1 MIGLVDGDMMCYRIA
16 FACKDET
23 QEVAIKTMATFL
35 EDVLMSQL
43 DLNNW
48 EVFLTGKGNYR
59 FDVAVTAPYKGN
71 RKDVEKPGHLD
82 ILRNYLVTAWS
93 AKTSDGEEADDLIA
107 IRATQLGDEAIIVS
121 LDKDFDQ
128 VQGWHYNFVKQNKYY
143 VSAEEGIR
151 FFYKQILMGDKA
163 DNIVGIKGI
172 GPVKAEK
179 MIAKA
184 TTELDLYAV
193 CLEAMGEERVLENGK
208 LLWLR
213 RSEGQMWEPPKKE
226 NTTVEN
232 GHQQGSEAL

>member
-1 MIGLVDGDMMCYRIA
+1 MIALVDGDMMCYRIA

-48 EVFLTGKGNYR
+48 EVFLTGKGNFR
-59 FDVAVTAPYKGN
+59 NEIAVTIPYKGN

-93 AKTSDGEEADDLIA
+93 ATTSEGEEADDLIA
-107 IRATQLGDEAIIVS
+107 IRATELGDEGIIVS

-128 VQGWHYNFVKQNKYY
+128 VQGWHYNFVKQKKYY
-143 VSAEEGIR
+143 VSAEEGQR
-151 FFYKQILMGDKA
+151 FFYKQMLMGDKA
-163 DNIVGIKGI
+163 DNIVGIRGV

-179 MIAKA
+179 MLAKA
-184 TTELDLYAV
+184 TTEKELYAV
-193 CLEAMGEERVLENGK
+193 CLEALGAERVLENGR

-213 RSEGQMWEPPKKE
+213 REVGQMWEVP
-226 NTTVEN
+226 V
-232 GHQQGSEAL
+232 

>member
-23 QEVAIKTMATFL
+23 EGVAIKTMATFL

-48 EVFLTGKGNYR
+48 EVFLTGKGNFR
-59 FDVAVTAPYKGN
+59 NEIAVTVPYKGN
-71 RKDVEKPGHLD
+71 RKDVEKPAHLE

-93 AKTSDGEEADDLIA
+93 AVISEGEEADDLIS
-107 IRATQLGDEAIIVS
+107 IRATQLGDESIIVS

-128 VQGWHYNFVKQNKYY
+128 VQGWHYNFVKQKKYY
-143 VSAEEGIR
+143 VSAEEGQR

-163 DNIVGIKGI
+163 DNIVGIKGV

-179 MIAKA
+179 MLAKA
-184 TTELDLYAV
+184 TTEKDLYAV
-193 CLEAMGEERVLENGK
+193 CLEALGAERVLENGR

-213 RSEGQMWEPPKKE
+213 REAGQMWEAP
-226 NTTVEN
+226 V
-232 GHQQGSEAL
+232 

>member
-23 QEVAIKTMATFL
+23 EGVAIKTMATFL

-43 DLNNW
+43 DLNEW
-48 EVFLTGKGNYR
+48 ELFLTGKNNFR
-59 FDVAVTAPYKGN
+59 HQVAVTVPYKGN
-71 RKDVEKPGHLD
+71 RKEADRPAHLD
-82 ILRNYLVTAWS
+82 ILRNYLVTAWA
-93 AKTSDGEEADDLIA
+93 AKTSEGEEADDLIA
-107 IRATQLGDEAIIVS
+107 IRATQLGDDSIIIS

-143 VSAEEGIR
+143 VSAEEGQL

-163 DNIVGIKGI
+163 DNIVGIKGV
-172 GPVKAEK
+172 GPVKAAK
-179 MIAKA
+179 MLAKA
-184 TTELDLYAV
+184 KTEQDMYAV
-193 CLEAMGEERVLENGK
+193 CLEALGEERAIENGQ

-213 RSEGQMWEPPKKE
+213 RTEGQMWQPPK
-226 NTTVEN
+226 NVSTTVEN

>member
-1 MIGLVDGDMMCYRIA
+1 MIALVDGDMMCYRIA

-48 EVFLTGKGNYR
+48 EVFLTGKGNFR
-59 FDVAVTAPYKGN
+59 NEIAVTIPYKGN

-93 AKTSDGEEADDLIA
+93 ATTSENEEADDLIA
-107 IRATQLGDEAIIVS
+107 IRATELGDESIIVS

-128 VQGWHYNFVKQNKYY
+128 VQGWHYNFVKQKKYY
-143 VSAEEGIR
+143 VSEEEGLR

-163 DNIVGIKGI
+163 DNIVGIKGV

-179 MIAKA
+179 MLAKA
-184 TTELDLYAV
+184 TTPESLYAV
-193 CLEAMGEERVLENGK
+193 CLEALGAERTLENGQ

-213 RSEGQMWEPPKKE
+213 RLPNQMWLPPTE
-226 NTTVEN
+226 
-232 GHQQGSEAL
+232 HFI

>member
-1 MIGLVDGDMMCYRIA
+1 MIALVDGDMMCYRIA

-23 QEVAIKTMATFL
+23 EEVAIKTMATFL

-43 DLNNW
+43 DLNEW
-48 EVFLTGKGNYR
+48 ELFLTGKNNFRYQ
-59 FDVAVTAPYKGN
+59 VAVTAPYKGN
-71 RKDVEKPGHLD
+71 RKDVEKPKHLPL
-82 ILRNYLVTAWS
+82 LRDYLVSAWS
-93 AKTSDGEEADDLIA
+93 AVVSEGEEADDLIA
-107 IRATQLGDEAIIVS
+107 IRATELGDQAIIVS

-143 VSAEEGIR
+143 VRAEEGLR

-163 DNIVGIKGI
+163 DNIIGIKGV

-184 TTELDLYAV
+184 KTEADLYAV
-193 CLEAMGEERVLENGK
+193 CVEALGEERTIENGK

-213 RSEGQMWEPPKKE
+213 RTKNQRWEPP
-226 NTTVEN
+226 V
-232 GHQQGSEAL
+232 

>member
-23 QEVAIKTMATFL
+23 EGVAIKTMATFL

-43 DLNNW
+43 DLNTW
-48 EVFLTGKGNYR
+48 EVFLTGKGNFR
-59 FDVAVTAPYKGN
+59 NEIAVTVPYKGN
-71 RKDVEKPGHLD
+71 RKDVEKPAHLD
-82 ILRNYLVTAWS
+82 MLRNYLVTAWS
-93 AKTSDGEEADDLIA
+93 AVISEGEEADDLIS

-128 VQGWHYNFVKQNKYY
+128 VQGWHYNFVKQKKYY
-143 VSAEEGIR
+143 VSAEEGQR

-163 DNIVGIKGI
+163 DNIVGIKGV

-184 TTELDLYAV
+184 TTEKDLYAV
-193 CLEAMGEERVLENGK
+193 CLEALGAERVLENGR

-213 RSEGQMWEPPKKE
+213 REAGQMWEAP
-226 NTTVEN
+226 V
-232 GHQQGSEAL
+232 

>member
-23 QEVAIKTMATFL
+23 EGVAIKTMATFL

-48 EVFLTGKGNYR
+48 EVFLTGKGNFR
-59 FDVAVTAPYKGN
+59 NEIAVTVPYKGN
-71 RKDVEKPGHLD
+71 RKDVEKPAHLD
-82 ILRNYLVTAWS
+82 MLRNYLVTAWS
-93 AKTSDGEEADDLIA
+93 AVISEGEEADDLIS

-128 VQGWHYNFVKQNKYY
+128 VQGWHYNFVKQKKYY
-143 VSAEEGIR
+143 VSAEEGQR

-163 DNIVGIKGI
+163 DNIVGIKGV

-179 MIAKA
+179 MLAKA
-184 TTELDLYAV
+184 TTEKELYAV
-193 CLEAMGEERVLENGK
+193 CLEALGAERVLENGR

-213 RSEGQMWEPPKKE
+213 REANQMWEAP
-226 NTTVEN
+226 V
-232 GHQQGSEAL
+232 

>member
-1 MIGLVDGDMMCYRIA
+1 MIALVDGDMMCYRIA

-23 QEVAIKTMATFL
+23 EGVAIKTMATFL

-48 EVFLTGKGNYR
+48 EVFLTGKGNFR
-59 FDVAVTAPYKGN
+59 NEIAVTIPYKGN

-93 AKTSDGEEADDLIA
+93 AATSEGEEADDLIA
-107 IRATQLGDEAIIVS
+107 IRATQLGDESIIVS

-128 VQGWHYNFVKQNKYY
+128 VQGWHYNFVKQKKYY
-143 VSAEEGIR
+143 VSAEEGQR

-163 DNIVGIKGI
+163 DNIVGIRGV

-179 MIAKA
+179 MLAKA
-184 TTELDLYAV
+184 TTEKELYAV
-193 CLEAMGEERVLENGK
+193 CLEALGAERTLENGQ

-213 RSEGQMWEPPKKE
+213 RTPNQLWQPP
-226 NTTVEN
+226 
-232 GHQQGSEAL
+232 SI

>member
-1 MIGLVDGDMMCYRIA
+1 MIALVDGDMMCYRIA

-48 EVFLTGKGNYR
+48 EVFLTGKGNFR
-59 FDVAVTAPYKGN
+59 NEIAVTIPYKGN

-93 AKTSDGEEADDLIA
+93 ATTSEGEEADDLIA
-107 IRATQLGDEAIIVS
+107 IRATELGDESIIVS

-128 VQGWHYNFVKQNKYY
+128 VQGWHYNFVKQKKYY
-143 VSAEEGIR
+143 VSAEEGQR
-151 FFYKQILMGDKA
+151 FFYKQMLMGDKA
-163 DNIVGIKGI
+163 DNIVGIRGV

-179 MIAKA
+179 MLAKA
-184 TTELDLYAV
+184 TTEKELYAV
-193 CLEAMGEERVLENGK
+193 CLEALGAERVLENGR

-213 RSEGQMWEPPKKE
+213 REVGQMWDVP
-226 NTTVEN
+226 
-232 GHQQGSEAL
+232 L